1 MSTRNTKS
9 QKKEIAPSTTSTF
22 EGGSYG
28 LRGLEGGIGDAARGI
43 WKYFHQAPGFGG
55 VVTGGMAAGAAMLIG
70 VGELV
75 VGAVVGYVGYR
86 IYAYGES
93 PTEALEKAIRF
104 EEGRLSD
111 EELMKPVPK

>member
-1 MSTRNTKS
+1 
-9 QKKEIAPSTTSTF
+9 
-22 EGGSYG
+22 
-28 LRGLEGGIGDAARGI
+28 
-43 WKYFHQAPGFGG
+43 
-55 VVTGGMAAGAAMLIG
+55 MAVG

-75 VGAVVGYVGYR
+75 VGVVAGYVGYR

-93 PTEALEKAIRF
+93 PTEALEKAIRL

>member
-1 MSTRNTKS
+1 MPTQKRQSKQTETAFST
-9 QKKEIAPSTTSTF
+9 ASTF
-22 EGGSYG
+22 EGGRYG
-28 LRGLEGGIGDAARGI
+28 LRSIEGGIGDAARGI
-43 WKYFHQAPGFGG
+43 WRFFHHAPGLGG
-55 VVTGGMAAGAAMLIG
+55 VVTGGLGAGAAMLIG
-70 VGELV
+70 VGELL
-75 VGAVVGYVGYR
+75 VGAAVGYVGYR

>member
-1 MSTRNTKS
+1 MPIRKRTSKKTDTASST
-9 QKKEIAPSTTSTF
+9 ASTF

-28 LRGLEGGIGDAARGI
+28 LRTLEGGIGDAARGI
-43 WKYFHQAPGFGG
+43 WRFFHQAPGVGAAVNVGLG
-55 VVTGGMAAGAAMLIG
+55 VGAAMLVG

-75 VGAVVGYVGYR
+75 VGVVAGYVGYR

-93 PTEALEKAIRF
+93 PIEALEKAIRL